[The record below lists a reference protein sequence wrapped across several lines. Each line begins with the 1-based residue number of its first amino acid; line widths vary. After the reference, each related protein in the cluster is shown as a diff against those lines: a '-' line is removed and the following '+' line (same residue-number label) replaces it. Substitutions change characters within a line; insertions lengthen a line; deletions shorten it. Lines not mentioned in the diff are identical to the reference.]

1 MRGLKRVGVV
11 VLLALLTAIPVL
23 ADKASTF
30 YEKARDAEARQDYEQ
45 AYDLYKQAHD
55 LKPSDLRYR
64 TAFERIKLYA
74 AAAKVH
80 RGQMLRDAGKLADAL
95 AEFEAA
101 RQIDPSNFVAQQEA
115 QRTRKMLDD
124 LKKGLPIQQN
134 LNQPKLSERVQQA
147 ASPVELAP
155 ISQTPITLK
164 LVEDAK
170 AIYETIGKLAGI
182 NVLFDPDYTSR
193 RIRIE
198 LNGVTLEQALHIV
211 ALESHTFWRP
221 VTPNTIYVAQDSQA
235 KRNEL
240 EQQVLRTF
248 YLGNLSASTEIQDVT
263 NTLRTI
269 LRLER
274 VQQLPS
280 QNAIVVRGTPDQV
293 AMAEKLINDIDKAR
307 PEVIVDVAV
316 MQVQKEKLRNLGIT
330 PPFSTTAN
338 PTITLQSNTG
348 TTTSS
353 SSSTTTSTTGTTT
366 SAGSINLNDLANLDA
381 RNFVLTIPP
390 VSVTAL
396 ANDSN
401 TKVLEN
407 PQVRALDG
415 QKATLK
421 IGQRV
426 PIATGSFSG
435 TTGVSGV
442 GINPL
447 VNTQFQYT
455 DVGVNIEITPH
466 IHMNRDVTL
475 KISMEISSI
484 VSYSNIGGVNQ
495 PVIGQRKIEH
505 EIRLHEGEVNMLG
518 GILEETETQSM
529 TGIPWLSSIP
539 ILKYLFGQ
547 SSKDHVNNEIVF
559 VLTPHVV
566 RGVELSDLNTR
577 TIDVGTQ
584 NVVQVRSI
592 AAPQPT
598 PVSAPVQPPV
608 QQQPGPQQAVPP
620 QQQAPAPAPQA
631 QPQTT
636 PQPPQSTAPA
646 PTPNQSAPAPQAA
659 NPQPGTVQQASANP
673 PAAPDLGR
681 MGSGPLLSFDPP
693 LINQPA
699 GATFTVNVTLTGAKN
714 VSSIPAQIVYD
725 PAVLQLV
732 RVDSG
737 EMLSKDGQTAALVQ
751 REDPSGGSVQVSLT
765 RPPNTMGINGDGV
778 VFRLTFMAKA
788 AGKGII
794 AINRSLVRDP
804 SQQTTEVAGSQAVVT
819 VR

>member
-1 MRGLKRVGVV
+1 MKGLKRLGMIAF
-11 VLLALLTAIPVL
+11 LILLTALPAL
-23 ADKASTF
+23 ADKASSL
-30 YEKARDAEARQDYEQ
+30 YSRGKDAEDRQNYEQ
-45 AYDLYKQAHD
+45 AYDLYKQAYD
-55 LKPSDLRYR
+55 LKPKDLRYR
-64 TAFERIKLYA
+64 AAFERSKLYA

-80 RGQMLRDAGKLADAL
+80 RGQTLRDAGKLAEAL

-115 QRTRKMLDD
+115 QRTRKLLDD
-124 LKKGLPIQQN
+124 AQKGLPPQTN
-134 LNQPKLSERVQQA
+134 LNQPKLSERVAQA
-147 ASPVELAP
+147 AGPVELAP
-155 ISQTPITLK
+155 ISQAPITLK
-164 LVEDAK
+164 LVEDSK
-170 AIYETIGKLAGI
+170 NIYETIGKLAGI

-221 VTPNTIYVAQDSQA
+221 ITPNTIYVAQDSQA
-235 KRNEL
+235 KRNDL

-307 PEVIVDVAV
+307 PEVVVDVAV

-330 PPFSTTAN
+330 PPFSTSQN
-338 PTITLQSNTG
+338 PTIQLQSNTSSS
-348 TTTSS
+348 TNS
-353 SSSTTTSTTGTTT
+353 SSSTSSSTSTSST
-366 SAGSINLNDLANLDA
+366 GSINLNDLANLDA
-381 RNFVLTIPP
+381 RNFVLTIPA
-390 VSVTAL
+390 VTVTAL

-435 TTGVSGV
+435 TSGVSGL

-484 VSYSNIGGVNQ
+484 VQYQNIGGVNQ
-495 PVIGQRKIEH
+495 PIIGQRKIEH
-505 EIRLHEGEVNMLG
+505 EIRLREGEVNMLG
-518 GILEETETQSM
+518 GILEETESQSM
-529 TGIPWLSSIP
+529 TGIPWLSSVP

-559 VLTPHVV
+559 ALTPHVV
-566 RGVELSDLNTR
+566 RAVDLSELNTR
-577 TIDVGTQ
+577 AIDVGTS
-584 NVVQVRSI
+584 NVVQVRMTPQAA
-592 AAPQPT
+592 AAPTQQPAT
-598 PVSAPVQPPV
+598 PQQTPLQAPPLATPQSAPAQQPP
-608 QQQPGPQQAVPP
+608 PTT
-620 QQQAPAPAPQA
+620 APAPAPNQPSPV
-631 QPQTT
+631 QPQA
-636 PQPPQSTAPA
+636 ST
-646 PTPNQSAPAPQAA
+646 Q
-659 NPQPGTVQQASANP
+659 QPGTVQQAAVTP
-673 PAAPDLGR
+673 PAGADLGR
-681 MGSGPLLSFDPP
+681 MGTGPLLSFDPP

-699 GATFTVNVTLTGAKN
+699 GATFTINVNLTGAKN
-714 VSSIPAQIVYD
+714 VSSVPAQIVYD

-737 EMLSKDGQTAALVQ
+737 EMLSRDGQTAALVQ
-751 REDPSGGSVQVSLT
+751 REDPSGGMVQVTLT
-765 RPPNTMGINGDGV
+765 RPPSTMGINGDGT

-794 AINRSLVRDP
+794 AINRSVLRDP
-804 SQQTTEVAGSQAVVT
+804 NQQTTEVAGSQAVVT